1 MRTLGTYLIFAV
13 VALRGAVVFSKEPDF
28 LVVVVFLSAYGL
40 LLLAE
45 TRTIRRTPLRVLPIK
60 SSWLALAYFV
70 LQSGLVVGLLVTP
83 PFEDFFA
90 LLFVPLS
97 LDGVAFFGRRSG
109 YLSIAFFSLALTG
122 SLVATSLEGQLFGL
136 AMGIFYSGICFLFG
150 GYAHQVQ
157 KAKAAQD
164 QNVQMFSELQIAHR
178 QLQGY
183 TDQMASL
190 AVEQE
195 RNRLA
200 RELHDSVTQTVFSMN
215 LAAQSAH
222 LLLAKDPPRASGQ
235 LLRLEELAAN
245 ALSEIQSLISQLRPR
260 SVAEE
265 GLPIALRRLVDE
277 RRERDGL
284 QVFLE
289 VQGQKALSKSET
301 VGLFSIAQEALI
313 NVAKHSGVCEAII
326 RLNLDASG
334 SCLEVEDHGLGF
346 DPQPT
351 LNPRGHLGLP
361 AMSERALEIGWS
373 LSIES
378 RRGEGTCIRV
388 MENPSGESQ

>member
-1 MRTLGTYLIFAV
+1 MRTQGVYLIFAA
-13 VALRGAVVFSKEPDF
+13 VALRGAVVFSKDLDF
-28 LVVVVFLSAYGL
+28 LVVVVLLSAYGL

-45 TRTIRRTPLRVLPIK
+45 TWTVRRTPLGVLPIK
-60 SSWLALAYFV
+60 SSWLALVYFV
-70 LQSGLVVGLLVTP
+70 LQTGLVVGLLVTP
-83 PFEDFFA
+83 PFGDFFA

-109 YLSIAFFSLALTG
+109 YLFIAFFSLALTV

-136 AMGIFYSGICFLFG
+136 AMGIFYSGMCFLFG

-157 KAKAAQD
+157 KAEAAHD
-164 QNVQMFSELQIAHR
+164 QNEQMFNELQIAYR

-183 TDQMASL
+183 TDQRASL

-215 LAAQSAH
+215 LAAQSAR
-222 LLLAKDPPRASGQ
+222 LLLDKESPRALGQ

-260 SVAEE
+260 SAAEE
-265 GLPIALRRLVDE
+265 DLPIALRRLVDE
-277 RRERDGL
+277 RHERDGL
-284 QVFLE
+284 QASLE
-289 VQGQKALSKSET
+289 VQGQKALSESEAA
-301 VGLFSIAQEALI
+301 GLFSIAHEALI

-334 SCLEVEDHGLGF
+334 SCLEIEDHGLGF

-351 LNPRGHLGLP
+351 LSQRGHLGLA
-361 AMSERALEIGWS
+361 AMSEQAREIGWG

-378 RRGEGTCIRV
+378 RRGQGTRIRV
-388 MENPSGESQ
+388 MENPSGGSE